1 MIYFI
6 GILICIALL
15 FLILFLGP
23 KGKIFYSGKSA
34 ARSSVNL
41 RIDNKTKEI
50 IQRQLAEAETLKKT
64 AKPAQLKQA
73 ILELDKG
80 LNLALESLYPGK
92 NFVEKMKQVKPKIKN
107 GELYDNLWYAH
118 KVRNII
124 AHEINTDL
132 AFTELQRVMDIFEES
147 LRDLINS

>member
-6 GILICIALL
+6 GILICIAIL
-15 FLILFLGP
+15 FLIVFFGP
-23 KGKIFYSGKSA
+23 KGKIFYSKESGT
-34 ARSSVNL
+34 RFSVNL
-41 RIDNKTKEI
+41 RIDNKTKES
-50 IQRQLAEAETLKKT
+50 IQRQLAEAETLKKI

-107 GELYDNLWYAH
+107 RDLYNNLWYAH

-124 AHEINTDL
+124 THEINTDL
-132 AFTELQRVMDIFEES
+132 TFVELQRVIGIFEES